1 VLPAVVTTPTAAP
14 YPPAGLRRRAA
25 VVGSLVSG
33 RPPLF
38 ARGALTVSSVAIAR
52 PRTLVL
58 GDLIAL
64 NRSRAAQVVTDV
76 LLVVGA
82 AGFVGALAQISIHLS
97 FTPVPIT
104 GQTLGVLLAGTAL
117 GWRRAAAAMAL
128 YAVAGVAGV
137 PWFAGASAGY
147 ASASFGY
154 IVGFFFA
161 ATACGYLAGRGAD
174 RSILKSLPAM
184 LVGEVIIYALG
195 LTWLAIDLHLGAA
208 ATLKDGLTPFLI
220 GDAIKAAIAAGLLP
234 LAWRMLPIGRQ
245 AESQD

>member
-1 VLPAVVTTPTAAP
+1 M
-14 YPPAGLRRRAA
+14 
-25 VVGSLVSG
+25 
-33 RPPLF
+33 
-38 ARGALTVSSVAIAR
+38 SSVAIPR
-52 PRTLVL
+52 PRPLVL
-58 GDLIAL
+58 GDLIAAG
-64 NRSRAAQVVTDV
+64 RGRAAHVVRDV

-117 GWRRAAAAMAL
+117 GWRRAAASMAL

-137 PWFAGASAGY
+137 PWFAGHSSGY

-174 RSILKSLPAM
+174 RSVVKSLPAM
-184 LVGEVIIYALG
+184 IVGEILIYAFG
-195 LTWLAIDLHLGAA
+195 LTWLALDLHLGAA
-208 ATLKDGLTPFLI
+208 ATLKLGFTPFVA

-234 LAWRMLPIGRQ
+234 IAWRLVGRRQ
-245 AESQD
+245 QDEPQV